1 MGLLALFSLVTGA
14 WWAAGCERKLLRTAP
29 LERPPPP
36 PPDKAVDVPKRAR
49 CGCVRGDRV
58 SGADRAV
65 LLVWARPLRA
75 GRQVLA
81 APRRSICCGSLGQFS
96 TVGFL

>member
-36 PPDKAVDVPKRAR
+36 SDQ
-49 CGCVRGDRV
+49 GERV
-58 SGADRAV
+58 WCLALSQLPV
-65 LLVWARPLRA
+65 RPL
-75 GRQVLA
+75 QL
-81 APRRSICCGSLGQFS
+81 
-96 TVGFL
+96 